1 MALRITGS
9 VIGEPITSS
18 SSSATGMW
26 LSQEVAALQQ
36 DGIWQIAPG
45 FTLTSSAA
53 TVNEGASITITLTTT
68 GITNGTAIPY
78 VISGANIFANDSAN
92 GVITGNFVIQNNSNT
107 ISFAANADLLTEGSE
122 AFTITAGGAS
132 TSVTINDTSNAI
144 VNADAQFPYTTLALH
159 GNGTNNSQNNTFLDS
174 STYTHAITRNGNS
187 TQGTFSPYGGNWS
200 NYFDGTNDYLI
211 LPSNAAFGF
220 GTGDFTME
228 CWIFPTSTKTDMRLW
243 EFGGNADNVD
253 ISITSTGTINYY
265 NGSTS
270 ALSSAGV
277 ISFNSWSHIALVRS
291 SGTVTVYVNG
301 TSRVTQ
307 ATTPNSGAR
316 AFYLGGV
323 TSTHFEGYISNMRI
337 VKGTAVYTGA
347 FTPPTAPLTAIA
359 GTSLLTCQDNRLI
372 DDSPNNFTITKN
384 GDVSVQRFSP
394 FSPVI
399 TTPTTY
405 SGYFD
410 GTGDYLSF
418 TNTSG
423 QGVNFGTGDF
433 TVEMWYYMTNNTTN
447 TTFHTFIRQDT
458 ATNNFDFGYR
468 PGASQLVLGAGNVG
482 EVTAS
487 TTLLVNTW
495 YHLAVSRSGTDL
507 KFFVNGVQVGTT
519 TTNSYNYNI
528 TGGTVRIGSNNY
540 DSTYTAYGYI
550 SNLRAVRNAVYT
562 TTFTPPATPLTAIAG
577 TSLLTCQSPTFID
590 NSTNAFAITANGD
603 SRPTT
608 VNPFGFTNTASEYST
623 TTFGGSGYLD
633 GTGDYLSIPA
643 NAAFT
648 FGTNDHTIEFYYYL
662 PSTSLTSGYST
673 QWKYSSASTQQAT
686 NDYYFQIG
694 TAGGSNVGL
703 LLGGGGSWGILI
715 QPSVSINAFVGV
727 WTHIAWTRSGNTF
740 RLFFNGVQVGTGT
753 YAGSISAQSNPM
765 LLGQEGAGSYAGG
778 YYSNFRVNNGT
789 ALYKANFAPP
799 IAPVTAVA
807 NTSVLLNFTNA
818 GIIDNA
824 MMNNLE
830 TVGDAKISTTQSK
843 FGGTSMYFDGN
854 GDNLS
859 GLANPSLDMGTGNW
873 TIECWVYISSRTLN
887 YPAIFSNNNGS
898 YSAGAIALTNS
909 NADNGAYVDRFVL
922 AVYDIA
928 TPTLVASSTNSL
940 NTWYHLAL
948 VRNGTSLVMYRDG
961 ISVAST
967 TISTNA
973 VFNWGKLGYCIG
985 GGNWD
990 GAQSYFNGYIDDLRV
1005 TKGYARYTSNFTP
1018 PTEFDNK

>member
-1 MALRITGS
+1 
-9 VIGEPITSS
+9 
-18 SSSATGMW
+18 MW

-68 GITNGTAIPY
+68 GILNGTAIPY

-132 TSVTINDTSNAI
+132 TSVTINDTSLTPDPS
-144 VNADAQFPYTTLALH
+144 DAQFPYTTLALH

-174 STYTHAITRNGNS
+174 STNTLAITRNGNP

-200 NYFDGTNDYLI
+200 TYCFTGGNYLSFPGTNI
-211 LPSNAAFGF
+211 LP
-220 GTGDFTME
+220 
-228 CWIFPTSTKTDMRLW
+228 
-243 EFGGNADNVD
+243 
-253 ISITSTGTINYY
+253 TGTENFTVELWFYRT
-265 NGSTS
+265 N
-270 ALSSAGV
+270 AWSAGGQL
-277 ISFNSWSHIALVRS
+277 IA
-291 SGTVTVYVNG
+291 
-301 TSRVTQ
+301 TQ
-307 ATTPNSGAR
+307 ATNNGFELYVNTSAASIRLSGYAVVSVIEYSYATIALNAWNHFAVTRSGNNFTMWLNGISVSTATNSVSFTAPS
-316 AFYLGGV
+316 
-323 TSTHFEGYISNMRI
+323 TSWIGSSSFDGYFSNVRVI
-337 VKGTAVYTGA
+337 RGTALYSTT
-347 FTPPTAPLTAIA
+347 FTPSTVPLTSVS
-359 GTSLLTCQDNRLI
+359 GTSLLTCQNSSWIDN
-372 DDSPNNFTITKN
+372 SPNRVTITP
-384 GDVSVQRFSP
+384 VLLPTIQRFSP

-399 TTPTTY
+399 TTPTSY

-410 GTGDYLSF
+410 GTGDNLSLAA
-418 TNTSG
+418 NASLAL
-423 QGVNFGTGDF
+423 GTGDF
-433 TVEMWYYMTNNTTN
+433 TIEMWVYNQSTTN
-447 TTFHTFIRQDT
+447 RLISYATFGSPILYLNTSNFLLYENYGTGAILTSSIAVPLNTWTHIAVSRASAFTRVFI
-458 ATNNFDFGYR
+458 NG
-468 PGASQLVLGAGNVG
+468 VLGASGADTNNWG
-482 EVTAS
+482 Q
-487 TTLLVNTW
+487 NGI
-495 YHLAVSRSGTDL
+495 YIGTDL
-507 KFFVNGVQVGTT
+507 ATT
-519 TTNSYNYNI
+519 YM
-528 TGGTVRIGSNNY
+528 TGS
-540 DSTYTAYGYI
+540 I
-550 SNLRAVRNAVYT
+550 SNLRVVKGTGVYT
-562 TTFTPPATPLTAIAG
+562 ETFTPSTTPLTAIAN
-577 TSLLTCQSPTFID
+577 TQLLTCQSPTFID
-590 NSTNAFAITANGD
+590 NSTNAFAITATGNPT
-603 SRPTT
+603 PTT

-662 PSTSLTSGYST
+662 PSTSLASGYAT

-694 TAGGSNVGL
+694 TAGGSNIGL

-824 MMNNLE
+824 MMTNLE
-830 TVGDAKISTTQSK
+830 TVADAKISTVQSK
-843 FGGTSMYFDGN
+843 YGTSSMYFDGT
-854 GDNLS
+854 GDYLS
-859 GLANPSLDMGTGNW
+859 IPNNPSLNLSSGDW
-873 TIECWVYISSRTLN
+873 TIEAWVYQLVNTAGATIVEKDGVSGSSYVQYSLGCDGGGKFTIDVGSGN
-887 YPAIFSNNNGS
+887 GTSYIQSINASGFSNQ
-898 YSAGAIALTNS
+898 I
-909 NADNGAYVDRFVL
+909 
-922 AVYDIA
+922 
-928 TPTLVASSTNSL
+928 
-940 NTWYHLAL
+940 NTWYHLAA
-948 VRNGTSLVMYRDG
+948 VKSGTTITLYIDG
-961 ISVAST
+961 INRASATQTGTMVDGGKVAM
-967 TISTNA
+967 
-973 VFNWGKLGYCIG
+973 VGYQTG
-985 GGNWD
+985 QGSG
-990 GAQSYFNGYIDDLRV
+990 SYWNGYIDDLRI

-1018 PTEFDNK
+1018 PTEFANK

>member
-1 MALRITGS
+1 MT
-9 VIGEPITSS
+9 
-18 SSSATGMW
+18 
-26 LSQEVAALQQ
+26 AA
-36 DGIWQIAPG
+36 D
-45 FTLTSSAA
+45 
-53 TVNEGASITITLTTT
+53 
-68 GITNGTAIPY
+68 
-78 VISGANIFANDSAN
+78 
-92 GVITGNFVIQNNSNT
+92 
-107 ISFAANADLLTEGSE
+107 
-122 AFTITAGGAS
+122 S
-132 TSVTINDTSNAI
+132 TSVVPLNQWAHVAFVRSGTS
-144 VNADAQFPYTTLALH
+144 
-159 GNGTNNSQNNTFLDS
+159 G
-174 STYTHAITRNGNS
+174 STYTFYINGV
-187 TQGTFSPYGGNWS
+187 
-200 NYFDGTNDYLI
+200 
-211 LPSNAAFGF
+211 AA
-220 GTGDFTME
+220 GTGSMTGRGEEGWD
-228 CWIFPTSTKTDMRLW
+228 TSLRVGISN
-243 EFGGNADNVD
+243 FNAD
-253 ISITSTGTINYY
+253 
-265 NGSTS
+265 
-270 ALSSAGV
+270 
-277 ISFNSWSHIALVRS
+277 R
-291 SGTVTVYVNG
+291 
-301 TSRVTQ
+301 
-307 ATTPNSGAR
+307 
-316 AFYLGGV
+316 YLDGN
-323 TSTHFEGYISNMRI
+323 ISNLRV
-337 VKGTAVYTGA
+337 VKGIAVYTGA
-347 FTPPTAPLTAIA
+347 FTPPTGPLTA
-359 GTSLLTCQDNRLI
+359 TQS
-372 DDSPNNFTITKN
+372 
-384 GDVSVQRFSP
+384 
-394 FSPVI
+394 
-399 TTPTTY
+399 
-405 SGYFD
+405 
-410 GTGDYLSF
+410 
-418 TNTSG
+418 
-423 QGVNFGTGDF
+423 
-433 TVEMWYYMTNNTTN
+433 
-447 TTFHTFIRQDT
+447 
-458 ATNNFDFGYR
+458 
-468 PGASQLVLGAGNVG
+468 
-482 EVTAS
+482 
-487 TTLLVNTW
+487 
-495 YHLAVSRSGTDL
+495 SGT
-507 KFFVNGVQVGTT
+507 NI
-519 TTNSYNYNI
+519 SAI
-528 TGGTVRIGSNNY
+528 TGTE
-540 DSTYTAYGYI
+540 
-550 SNLRAVRNAVYT
+550 
-562 TTFTPPATPLTAIAG
+562 
-577 TSLLTCQSPTFID
+577 TSLLTCQSPTAID
-590 NSTNAFAITANGD
+590 NSTNAFPITTAG
-603 SRPTT
+603 STKLTT
-608 VNPFGFTNTASEYST
+608 LNPFGFTNTASEYST
-623 TTFGGSGYLD
+623 TIFGGSGYLD

-662 PSTSLTSGYST
+662 PSTSLAGAYAT

-799 IAPVTAVA
+799 VAPITAVA
-807 NTSVLLNFTNA
+807 NTSLLCNFTNA

-830 TVGDAKISTTQSK
+830 TVGDAKISTVQSK
-843 FGGTSMYFDGN
+843 YGGTSMYFDGN

-1005 TKGYARYTSNFTP
+1005 TKGFARYTSTFTP
-1018 PTEFDNK
+1018 PTEFANK

>member
-68 GITNGTAIPY
+68 GILNGTAIPY

-132 TSVTINDTSNAI
+132 TSVTINDTSLTPDPS
-144 VNADAQFPYTTLALH
+144 DAQFPYTTLALH

-174 STYTHAITRNGNS
+174 STNTLAITRNGNP

-200 NYFDGTNDYLI
+200 TYCFTGGNYLSFPGTNI
-211 LPSNAAFGF
+211 LP
-220 GTGDFTME
+220 
-228 CWIFPTSTKTDMRLW
+228 
-243 EFGGNADNVD
+243 
-253 ISITSTGTINYY
+253 TGTENFTVELWFYRT
-265 NGSTS
+265 N
-270 ALSSAGV
+270 AWSAGGQL
-277 ISFNSWSHIALVRS
+277 IA
-291 SGTVTVYVNG
+291 
-301 TSRVTQ
+301 TQ
-307 ATTPNSGAR
+307 ATNNGFELYVNTSAASIRLSGYAVVSVIEYSYATIALNAWNHFAVTRSGNNFTMWLNGISVSTATNSVSFTAPS
-316 AFYLGGV
+316 
-323 TSTHFEGYISNMRI
+323 TSWIGSSSFDGYFSNVRVI
-337 VKGTAVYTGA
+337 RGTALYSTT
-347 FTPPTAPLTAIA
+347 FTPSTVPLTSVS
-359 GTSLLTCQDNRLI
+359 GTSLLTCQNSSWIDN
-372 DDSPNNFTITKN
+372 SPNRVTITP
-384 GDVSVQRFSP
+384 VLLPTIQRFSP

-399 TTPTTY
+399 TTPTSY

-410 GTGDYLSF
+410 GTGDNLSLAA
-418 TNTSG
+418 NASLAL
-423 QGVNFGTGDF
+423 GTGDF
-433 TVEMWYYMTNNTTN
+433 TIEMWVYNQSTTN
-447 TTFHTFIRQDT
+447 RLISYATFGSPILYLNTSNFLLYENYGTGAILTSSIAVPLNTWTHIAVSRASAFTRVFI
-458 ATNNFDFGYR
+458 NG
-468 PGASQLVLGAGNVG
+468 VLGASGADTNNWG
-482 EVTAS
+482 Q
-487 TTLLVNTW
+487 NGI
-495 YHLAVSRSGTDL
+495 YIGTDL
-507 KFFVNGVQVGTT
+507 ATT
-519 TTNSYNYNI
+519 YM
-528 TGGTVRIGSNNY
+528 TGS
-540 DSTYTAYGYI
+540 I
-550 SNLRAVRNAVYT
+550 SNLRVVKGTGVYT
-562 TTFTPPATPLTAIAG
+562 ETFTPSTTPLTAIAN
-577 TSLLTCQSPTFID
+577 TQLLTCQSPTFID
-590 NSTNAFAITANGD
+590 NSTNAFAITATGNPT
-603 SRPTT
+603 PTT

-662 PSTSLTSGYST
+662 PSTSLASGYAT

-694 TAGGSNVGL
+694 TAGGSNIGL

-824 MMNNLE
+824 MMTNLE
-830 TVGDAKISTTQSK
+830 TVADAKISTVQSK
-843 FGGTSMYFDGN
+843 YGTSSMYFDGT
-854 GDNLS
+854 GDYLS
-859 GLANPSLDMGTGNW
+859 IPNNPSLNLSSGDW
-873 TIECWVYISSRTLN
+873 TIEAWVYQLVNTAGATIVEKDGVSGSSYVQYSLGCDGGGKFTIDVGSGN
-887 YPAIFSNNNGS
+887 GTSYIQSINASGFSNQ
-898 YSAGAIALTNS
+898 I
-909 NADNGAYVDRFVL
+909 
-922 AVYDIA
+922 
-928 TPTLVASSTNSL
+928 
-940 NTWYHLAL
+940 NTWYHLAA
-948 VRNGTSLVMYRDG
+948 VKSGTTITLYIDG
-961 ISVAST
+961 INRASATQTGTMVDGGKVAM
-967 TISTNA
+967 
-973 VFNWGKLGYCIG
+973 VGYQTG
-985 GGNWD
+985 QGSG
-990 GAQSYFNGYIDDLRV
+990 SYWNGYIDDLRI

-1018 PTEFDNK
+1018 PTEFANK